1 MQPDVSKGRI
11 MVVDDDNVIREIL
24 KKELDLQ
31 GYEVRDLADGRQA
44 FSMAAEWRPDLILLD
59 VILPGIKGTQ
69 ICEGLRSHDST
80 RHIPVIMLTSLDRPT
95 DIVAGLE
102 AGAVDYI
109 CKPFN
114 ALELRARI
122 ATHIRTSRLIR
133 QMVDLEKHLSLG
145 RLTSGLC
152 HEVNNPLTVVMGQ
165 LEMLGNEIKEPRP
178 AKMVRLAYESS
189 RRIQRLVQG
198 LREYADPLVRS
209 REACDINAVVEKAI
223 SIAALG
229 WSRNPIQLEARLTS
243 GLPRVS
249 GDPEKLQQVF
259 INILTNAHQV
269 MPSGGVIVAETGLV
283 HTSFGSQSIGTPS
296 AGADWVFT
304 RITDTG
310 KGISEVNIPRIFDP
324 FWTTK
329 ENWQSPGLGLS
340 VARRIVDEH
349 HGQIQVE
356 SKEGEGSTFKVLL
369 PPETGLSAPA

>member
-1 MQPDVSKGRI
+1 MNDDVNRARI
-11 MVVDDDNVIREIL
+11 LVVDDDAVIREVL

-31 GYEVRDLADGRQA
+31 GYEVRELADGRQA
-44 FSMAAEWRPDLILLD
+44 FSVAAEWRPDVILLD

-69 ICEGLRSHDST
+69 VCAGLRGHPST
-80 RHIPVIMLTSLDRPT
+80 RQIPVIMLTSLDRPT

-102 AGAVDYI
+102 AGANDYI

-114 ALELRARI
+114 NLELRARI
-122 ATHIRTSRLIR
+122 ATHLRTSRILR
-133 QMVDLEKHLSLG
+133 EMVDMEKHLSLG

-165 LEMLGNEIKEPRP
+165 LEMMGIEIKDARH
-178 AKMVRLAYESS
+178 AKFIRLAYESA

-198 LREYADPLVRS
+198 LREYAEPLVRA
-209 REACDINAVVEKAI
+209 REECDINAVVEKAI
-223 SIAALG
+223 SIASLG
-229 WSRNPIQLEARLTS
+229 WSRNPLQLEAHLRS
-243 GLPRVS
+243 GLPRVA
-249 GDPEKLQQVF
+249 GDPEGLQQVF

-269 MPSGGVIVAETGLV
+269 MPDGGTIVTETGLV
-283 HTSFGSQSIGTPS
+283 RTDT
-296 AGADWVFT
+296 DWVFT

-310 KGISEVNIPRIFDP
+310 KGIPENNLGRIFDP

-356 SKEGEGSTFKVLL
+356 SKVGEGSTFRILL
-369 PPETGLSAPA
+369 PPAPHVSL

>member
-1 MQPDVSKGRI
+1 MQPEVSKPRI
-11 MVVDDDNVIREIL
+11 LVVDDDVVIREIL
-24 KKELDLQ
+24 KKELVGQ
-31 GYEVRDLADGRQA
+31 GYEVRDLSDGRQA
-44 FSMAAEWRPDLILLD
+44 FSTAADWHPDLILLD

-69 ICEGLRSHDST
+69 VCEGLHSHSST
-80 RHIPVIMLTSLDRPT
+80 RHIPVVMLTSLDRPT
-95 DIVAGLE
+95 DVVAGLE

-114 ALELRARI
+114 ALELRARV
-122 ATHIRTSRLIR
+122 ATHLRTSRMLR
-133 QMVDLEKHLSLG
+133 EMVDLEKHLSLG

-165 LEMLGNEIKEPRP
+165 LEMLGNEIKDPRH
-178 AKMVRLAYESS
+178 AKFVRLAYESS

-198 LREYADPLVRS
+198 LREYAEPLVRQ
-209 REACDINAVVEKAI
+209 RESCDINAVVEKAI

-229 WSRNPIQLEARLTS
+229 WARNPVQLEARLGN
-243 GLPRVS
+243 GLPHVS

-269 MPSGGVIVAETGLV
+269 MPEGGTIVAETGLV
-283 HTSFGSQSIGTPS
+283 HTST
-296 AGADWVFT
+296 DWVFT

-310 KGISEVNIPRIFDP
+310 KGISEVNISRIFDP

-349 HGQIQVE
+349 QGQIEVE

-369 PPETGLSAPA
+369 PPVAAAA